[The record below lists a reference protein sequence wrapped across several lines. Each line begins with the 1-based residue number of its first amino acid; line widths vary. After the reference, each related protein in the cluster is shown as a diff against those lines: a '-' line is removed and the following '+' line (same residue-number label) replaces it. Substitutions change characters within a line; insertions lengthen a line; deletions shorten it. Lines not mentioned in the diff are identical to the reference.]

1 MSYYFFMID
10 IKKIYNTCYEEKYNN
25 YLKFFSQINEEYD
38 EEHVFA
44 DHFLEGFIDHKD
56 SIDRYIQSIDK
67 KDYLKRLQQYQ
78 FLFDTIKSA
87 KINILAF
94 KALLSVESNATI
106 LNTLKGFKPNR
117 GFSDVCTYNNSSN
130 ISGRIIVE
138 NGPNILTLP
147 KRCRN
152 IFESR
157 FDKGNLVSLD
167 FSNLEPRLCL
177 KITNCKEPDD
187 IYNDIINILDFDVDR
202 SIIKRATIS
211 VLYGAGYESLRNISS
226 SKAKSIF
233 ETIREYFKIDEV
245 LQISKNIDDLG
256 IRRNYFGRP
265 IWNLEEKRE
274 NILINNYIQSSAVD
288 VSLTYFSDLV
298 KRLDLDKAVPNFIIH
313 DAIVFD
319 VESSYLNEF
328 NDIINNKY
336 EFKDLGFFPI
346 TTEKFNVL

>member
-1 MSYYFFMID
+1 MSNIN
-10 IKKIYNTCYEEKYNN
+10 KIYNVEYKEKFKN
-25 YLKFFSQINEEYD
+25 YIDFFSDLDEEYD
-38 EEHVFA
+38 EKEIFPRHTYEEFIKNKNEIQEYIKKI
-44 DHFLEGFIDHKD
+44 DTHNYKKTLE
-56 SIDRYIQSIDK
+56 RYSH
-67 KDYLKRLQQYQ
+67 
-78 FLFDTIKSA
+78 LFSAIKNS
-87 KINILAF
+87 KINLIAY
-94 KALLSVESNATI
+94 KALCSVEKNLTI
-106 LNTLKGFKPNR
+106 LSTLKGFKPLN
-117 GFSDVCTYNNSSN
+117 GYAEKCNYNNASN

-138 NGPNILTLP
+138 KGPNILTLP
-147 KRCRN
+147 KRCRT

-157 FDKGNLVSLD
+157 FKEGNLISLD

-177 KITNCKEPDD
+177 KITKCNEPDD
-187 IYNDIINILDFDVDR
+187 IYNDIIDLLEFEIDR
-202 SIIKRATIS
+202 SVIKRSVIS

-226 SKAKSIF
+226 SKAKIIF
-233 ETIREYFKIDEV
+233 ETIKEYFKIDEI
-245 LQISKNIDDLG
+245 LEISKNIDSLG

-298 KRLDLDKAVPNFIIH
+298 KRLNLDKAVPVFIIH

>member
-1 MSYYFFMID
+1 MID
-10 IKKIYNTCYEEKYNN
+10 INKIYNTDYKKEFKIYID
-25 YLKFFSQINEEYD
+25 FFKDLDEEYD
-38 EEHVFA
+38 EKEIFPSHA
-44 DHFLEGFIDHKD
+44 YEKFLENKTEIASYIKKIDTYNYVKMLNN
-56 SIDRYIQSIDK
+56 Y
-67 KDYLKRLQQYQ
+67 DYL
-78 FLFDTIKSA
+78 FNSMSCS
-87 KINILAF
+87 KINLIAY
-94 KALLSVESNATI
+94 KALCSVEQNATI
-106 LNTLKGFKPNR
+106 LSTLRGFKPQNSYAER
-117 GFSDVCTYNNSSN
+117 CIYNNSSN

-147 KRCRN
+147 KRCRT

-157 FDKGNLVSLD
+157 FKNGSLVSLD

-177 KITNCKEPDD
+177 KITNCNEPDD
-187 IYNDIINILDFDVDR
+187 IYNDIIDNLEFDIDR
-202 SIIKRATIS
+202 SVIKRATIS

-226 SKAKSIF
+226 SKAKTIF
-233 ETIREYFKIDEV
+233 ETIKEYFKISKILE
-245 LQISKNIDDLG
+245 ISKNIDNLG

-265 IWNLEEKRE
+265 IWNLKENRD

-288 VSLTYFSDLV
+288 IALTYFSDLV
-298 KRLDLDKAVPNFIIH
+298 KKLNLNKAVPNFIIH

-328 NDIINNKY
+328 KDIINNKY